1 MFVSSSLI
9 AQLCIT
15 MAEIDNEVP
24 EKLSHNH
31 PLFLNWN
38 DNSGAILISL
48 QLRGLKNYSVWSRA
62 MRIAILGRNKLGF
75 MEVPVSKEII
85 VQI

>member
-1 MFVSSSLI
+1 
-9 AQLCIT
+9 

-31 PLFLNWN
+31 PLFLNSN
-38 DNSGAILISL
+38 DNSGAILILL
-48 QLRGLKNYSVWSRA
+48 QLQGPENYSVWSRA

-75 MEVPVSKEII
+75 IDGTCKRENYGPNLVDL
-85 VQI
+85 